1 MYWYFT
7 ASGGYDAFRALYP
20 SFCTSRASADS
31 TETNLMQI
39 DTAPSVAAVTPP
51 HDLSEPSTSP
61 VTSYM
66 KGDTI
71 KYRPSQ
77 DQVILSHSLFS
88 SLVKLSLIKL
98 SFSLPNWCSV
108 YMEHVR
114 VCNWVLHLYVQAHV
128 SFAYWFAEVLCITYV
143 CWVLKHLRFQFYFYV
158 HLYTMSKRFFFCIY
172 KDLRT
177 FALFAGW
184 SGSDTAVAVSRQRLP
199 RHARVATTIVGHQR
213 IAQPVP
219 ISQSH
224 AESAVHE
231 SFDWC
236 RRRLHDG
243 HTMLVSRSHRLHR

>member
-1 MYWYFT
+1 MCCKLRIAFHRPRYSKTTNAKIGEKLSVLHNIFMYWYFT

-98 SFSLPNWCSV
+98 SFSLPNWCCI
-108 YMEHVR
+108 YMEHVH
-114 VCNWVLHLYVQAHV
+114 VCNWVLRLYVQPHV
-128 SFAYWFAEVLCITYV
+128 SFAY
-143 CWVLKHLRFQFYFYV
+143 
-158 HLYTMSKRFFFCIY
+158 
-172 KDLRT
+172 
-177 FALFAGW
+177 
-184 SGSDTAVAVSRQRLP
+184 
-199 RHARVATTIVGHQR
+199 
-213 IAQPVP
+213 
-219 ISQSH
+219 
-224 AESAVHE
+224 
-231 SFDWC
+231 
-236 RRRLHDG
+236 
-243 HTMLVSRSHRLHR
+243 